1 MNCPV
6 DHTPLRQAGYTHA
19 CDRCGGAWVADDV
32 LVPLLEERANTL
44 IELAWKPRPAGAAVR
59 PCPSCNGA
67 MQTVTL
73 GTMALDR
80 CPPHGVWFDAG
91 ELVTALKEA
100 KQFRAEPAPHK
111 HHESLLHKLGKLLAI
126 D

>member
-19 CDRCGGAWVADDV
+19 CDQCGGAWVADDV
-32 LVPLLEERANTL
+32 LVPLLEERANAL
-44 IELAWKPRPAGAAVR
+44 LELEWKPRAADAR
-59 PCPSCNGA
+59 RSCPTCSRA
-67 MQTVTL
+67 MQNVML
-73 GTMALDR
+73 GTVALDR
-80 CPPHGVWFDAG
+80 CPPHGVWFDSG
-91 ELVTALKEA
+91 ELVRALKEA

-111 HHESLLHKLGKLLAI
+111 HESLLHKLGKLLSV

>member
-19 CDRCGGAWVADDV
+19 CDGCGGTWVADDV
-32 LVPLLEERANTL
+32 LVPLLEERANAL
-44 IELAWKPRPAGAAVR
+44 IELEWKPRPPGAAVR
-59 PCPSCNGA
+59 PCPTCNGA
-67 MQTVTL
+67 MQTVML
-73 GTMALDR
+73 GTVALDR

-91 ELVTALKEA
+91 ELAAALKEA
-100 KQFRAEPAPHK
+100 KQFRAEPPPHK